1 VHSTFF
7 KFKIYAFVTIRRQS
21 SSRKMK
27 KKKYKL
33 AYLYGGFSTKKKEFI
48 WRGGIMKKMIYRAKD
63 GVFKISLYLEIV
75 ARYFLP
81 MFRDKD

>member
-27 KKKYKL
+27 KKNTSSHIYME
-33 AYLYGGFSTKKKEFI
+33 GFQQKKEFI